1 MGIYPK
7 VAENVRARREK
18 DGDLRC
24 PTPYHQKSERVAVR
38 EAEAFKQRRMVPRI
52 DTSLTMATIYM
63 LLSTVLE
70 VPMPGPGIDRQ
81 VRAIRAFNRFYT
93 RKIGVVD
100 GMASSPFSLAEARV
114 LYELA
119 HHEKPTATDI
129 RKELGL
135 DAGYMS
141 RILRDFE
148 RRNLVAREQSK
159 TDERQ
164 RFLSLT
170 AKGRRAF
177 APLDERSNRDVA
189 AMIRA
194 VFPTERNRLI
204 EAVET
209 VRRLLGDKTEPVRTP
224 YLLRMHEP
232 GDMGWIVYRQA
243 ILYTE
248 EYGWDGSYEALAAE
262 IVAKFIK
269 NYDPKWERA
278 WVAEKDGERVGAVF
292 VAKESDEIGKLRLL
306 HVEPQARGL
315 GIGKR
320 LVEECIRFARQAGYQ
335 KMTLWTQ
342 GILHAARHIY
352 KQAGFHVVHEGKHH
366 SFGKDLTAETWELNL
381 RRTAS

>member
-1 MGIYPK
+1 M
-7 VAENVRARREK
+7 
-18 DGDLRC
+18 LR
-24 PTPYHQKSERVAVR
+24 SGVD
-38 EAEAFKQRRMVPRI
+38 KQV
-52 DTSLTMATIYM
+52 S
-63 LLSTVLE
+63 
-70 VPMPGPGIDRQ
+70 
-81 VRAIRAFNRFYT
+81 AIRAFNRFYT

-119 HHEKPTATDI
+119 HREKLTATDI
-129 RKELGL
+129 RKKIGL

-148 RRNLVAREQSK
+148 RQKLVTREQSK

-170 AKGRRAF
+170 AKGRRVF

-189 AMIRA
+189 AMLEA
-194 VFPTERNRLI
+194 VPARERNQLV
-204 EAVET
+204 EAVDT
-209 VRRLLGDKTEPVRTP
+209 VRRLLGDKTELTRTP
-224 YLLRMHEP
+224 YLLRMHQP

-243 ILYTE
+243 ILYSE
-248 EYGWDGSYEALAAE
+248 EYGWDGTYEALAAE
-262 IVAKFIK
+262 IVASFIK

-278 WVAEKDGERVGAVF
+278 WIAEKDGERVGAVF
-292 VAKESDEIGKLRLL
+292 VAKASDEIAKLRLL
-306 HVEPQARGL
+306 HVEPEVRGL

-320 LVEECIRFARQAGYQ
+320 LVEECVRFARQAGYQ

-342 GILHAARHIY
+342 SNLHAARHIY
-352 KQAGFHVVHEGKHH
+352 RTAGFQVVSEEKHH

-381 RRTAS
+381 RETRS

>member
-1 MGIYPK
+1 MPK
-7 VAENVRARREK
+7 PDVNGQV
-18 DGDLRC
+18 
-24 PTPYHQKSERVAVR
+24 
-38 EAEAFKQRRMVPRI
+38 
-52 DTSLTMATIYM
+52 
-63 LLSTVLE
+63 STL
-70 VPMPGPGIDRQ
+70 
-81 VRAIRAFNRFYT
+81 RAFNRFYT

-119 HHEKPTATDI
+119 HREKPTATDI

-141 RILRDFE
+141 RILRGFE
-148 RRNLVAREQSK
+148 RRKLVAREQSK

-177 APLDERSNRDVA
+177 APLDQRSNRDVA
-189 AMIRA
+189 AMIEA
-194 VFPTERNRLI
+194 VSPAERNRLI
-204 EAVET
+204 AAVET

-224 YLLRMHEP
+224 YLLRMHQP

-243 ILYTE
+243 ILYAE
-248 EYGWDGSYEALAAE
+248 EYGWDGSYEALASE
-262 IVAKFIK
+262 IVAEFIK
-269 NYDPKWERA
+269 NYDPKWDRA
-278 WVAEKDGERVGAVF
+278 WVAEKDGERVGAVL
-292 VAKESDEIGKLRLL
+292 VAKESDEIAKLRLL
-306 HVEPQARGL
+306 HVEPQARGF

-342 GILHAARHIY
+342 SILHAARHIY
-352 KQAGFHVVHEGKHH
+352 KQAGFHVVREEKHH
-366 SFGKDLTAETWELNL
+366 SFGKNLTAETWELKL
-381 RRTAS
+381 TTTAP